1 MTEVGKI
8 ATSVITG
15 GVLFAATLATW
26 VVLWPEMLGG
36 AIFLGAVTGGL
47 LGFGAGFGTF
57 ELLEAV
63 HVASLRDQYAR
74 EEAEEKAKAE
84 FERMMREEER
94 KTRA

>member
-47 LGFGAGFGTF
+47 LGFGAGFGT
-57 ELLEAV
+57 
-63 HVASLRDQYAR
+63 
-74 EEAEEKAKAE
+74 
-84 FERMMREEER
+84 
-94 KTRA
+94 